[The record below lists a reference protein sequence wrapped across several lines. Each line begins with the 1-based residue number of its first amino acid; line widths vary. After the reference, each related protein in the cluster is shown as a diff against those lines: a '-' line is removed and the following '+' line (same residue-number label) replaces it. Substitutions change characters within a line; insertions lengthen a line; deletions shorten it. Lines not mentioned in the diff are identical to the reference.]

1 MANIDVTVDIDIE
14 DYLDEVDDQDLA
26 DELSSRGWF
35 VGETK
40 DWSPPNEE
48 LTYEEINVILE
59 LFQMALPGTIRY
71 EIYEKLRKR

>member
-1 MANIDVTVDIDIE
+1 MTYVTVDVDV
-14 DYLDEVDDQDLA
+14 DMDEFDDQDLA

-48 LTYEEINVILE
+48 LTYEEINLILE

>member
-1 MANIDVTVDIDIE
+1 MTYVTVDVDM
-14 DYLDEVDDQDLA
+14 DDFDDQDLA

-40 DWSPPNEE
+40 DWSPPTEE
-48 LTYEEINVILE
+48 LTYEEINLILE
-59 LFQMALPGTIRY
+59 RFQMSLPGTTGH

>member
-1 MANIDVTVDIDIE
+1 MTYVTVD
-14 DYLDEVDDQDLA
+14 VDMDDFDDRDLA

-40 DWSPPNEE
+40 DWSPTTEE

>member
-1 MANIDVTVDIDIE
+1 MTYITVDVDV
-14 DYLDEVDDQDLA
+14 DMDDFDDQDLA

-40 DWSPPNEE
+40 DWSPPTEE
-48 LTYEEINVILE
+48 LTYEEITAILDK
-59 LFQMALPGTIRY
+59 FQMSLPGTIGY

>member
-1 MANIDVTVDIDIE
+1 MALAYVSV
-14 DYLDEVDDQDLA
+14 EVDMDEFEDRDLA

-40 DWSPPNEE
+40 DWSPPTEE
-48 LTYEEINVILE
+48 LTYDEINVILE

>member
-1 MANIDVTVDIDIE
+1 MTYITV
-14 DYLDEVDDQDLA
+14 EVDVDMDDFDDRDLA

-40 DWSPPNEE
+40 DWSPPTEE

>member
-1 MANIDVTVDIDIE
+1 MAQMTVEI
-14 DYLDEVDDQDLA
+14 YLDEFNDQDLA

-40 DWSPPNEE
+40 DWSPAAEE
-48 LTYEEINVILE
+48 LTYEEITTILDR
-59 LFQMALPGTIRY
+59 FQMSLPGTTGY

>member
-1 MANIDVTVDIDIE
+1 MYVTVDVDV
-14 DYLDEVDDQDLA
+14 DMDEFDDQDLA

-40 DWSPPNEE
+40 DWSPSTEE

>member
-1 MANIDVTVDIDIE
+1 MVMAYISVEVD
-14 DYLDEVDDQDLA
+14 LDEFEDRDLA

-40 DWSPPNEE
+40 DWSPPTEE

>member
-1 MANIDVTVDIDIE
+1 MTYVTVDVEVD
-14 DYLDEVDDQDLA
+14 LDEFDDQDLA

-48 LTYEEINVILE
+48 LTYDEINLILE

>member
-1 MANIDVTVDIDIE
+1 MTYVTVDVDM
-14 DYLDEVDDQDLA
+14 DDFDDQDLA

-40 DWSPPNEE
+40 DWSPPTEE

>member
-1 MANIDVTVDIDIE
+1 MAYVTVDVDV
-14 DYLDEVDDQDLA
+14 DMDEFDDQDLA

-59 LFQMALPGTIRY
+59 LFQMSLPGTIRY

>member
-1 MANIDVTVDIDIE
+1 MTYITVD
-14 DYLDEVDDQDLA
+14 VDVDMDDFDDRDLA

-40 DWSPPNEE
+40 DWSPTTEE
-48 LTYEEINVILE
+48 LTYEEITAILDK
-59 LFQMALPGTIRY
+59 FQMSLPGTIGY

>member
-1 MANIDVTVDIDIE
+1 MALAYVSVEVDM
-14 DYLDEVDDQDLA
+14 DEFDDQDLA

-40 DWSPPNEE
+40 DWSPPTEE

>member
-1 MANIDVTVDIDIE
+1 MAYVNVEVDVDM
-14 DYLDEVDDQDLA
+14 DEFDDQDLA

-40 DWSPPNEE
+40 DWSPPTEE

>member
-1 MANIDVTVDIDIE
+1 MAYITVEVDVDM
-14 DYLDEVDDQDLA
+14 DEFDDQDLA

-40 DWSPPNEE
+40 DWSPPTEE

>member
-1 MANIDVTVDIDIE
+1 MANIGVTVDIDIE

-40 DWSPPNEE
+40 DWSPPTEE

-59 LFQMALPGTIRY
+59 RFQMALPGTTGH

>member
-1 MANIDVTVDIDIE
+1 MVIACISVEVD
-14 DYLDEVDDQDLA
+14 LDEFDDQDLA
-26 DELSSRGWF
+26 NELSSRGWF

-48 LTYEEINVILE
+48 LTYDEINVILE

>member
-1 MANIDVTVDIDIE
+1 MTYITV
-14 DYLDEVDDQDLA
+14 EVGVDMDDFDDQDLA

-40 DWSPPNEE
+40 DWSPPTEE

>member
-1 MANIDVTVDIDIE
+1 MTLAYVSVEVDM
-14 DYLDEVDDQDLA
+14 DEFDDQDLA

-40 DWSPPNEE
+40 DWSPLTEE

>member
-1 MANIDVTVDIDIE
+1 MAYVTVDVDV
-14 DYLDEVDDQDLA
+14 DMDEFDDQELA

>member
-1 MANIDVTVDIDIE
+1 MTYITVEVDVDMD
-14 DYLDEVDDQDLA
+14 DFDDQDLA

-40 DWSPPNEE
+40 DWSPSTEE

>member
-1 MANIDVTVDIDIE
+1 MTYITVDVDM
-14 DYLDEVDDQDLA
+14 DDFDDQDLA

-40 DWSPPNEE
+40 DWLPPTEE

>member
-1 MANIDVTVDIDIE
+1 MAYVTVDVDV
-14 DYLDEVDDQDLA
+14 DMDEFDDQDLA

-40 DWSPPNEE
+40 DWSPPTEE

>member
-1 MANIDVTVDIDIE
+1 MAYVTVDVDV
-14 DYLDEVDDQDLA
+14 DMDEFDDQDLA

>member
-1 MANIDVTVDIDIE
+1 MTYITVDVDV
-14 DYLDEVDDQDLA
+14 DMDDFDDQDLA

-40 DWSPPNEE
+40 DWSPPTEE

>member
-1 MANIDVTVDIDIE
+1 MVIASISVEVD
-14 DYLDEVDDQDLA
+14 LDEFDDQDLA
-26 DELSSRGWF
+26 NELSSRGWF
-35 VGETK
+35 IGETK

>member
-1 MANIDVTVDIDIE
+1 MAYVTIDVDVDM
-14 DYLDEVDDQDLA
+14 DEFDDQDLA

>member
-1 MANIDVTVDIDIE
+1 MTYITVEVDVDMD
-14 DYLDEVDDQDLA
+14 DFDDQDLA

-40 DWSPPNEE
+40 DWSPPTEE

>member
-1 MANIDVTVDIDIE
+1 MTYVTVDVDM
-14 DYLDEVDDQDLA
+14 DDFDDQDLA

-40 DWSPPNEE
+40 DWSPPTEE
-48 LTYEEINVILE
+48 LTYEEINLILE
-59 LFQMALPGTIRY
+59 RFQMSLPGTIGY

>member
-1 MANIDVTVDIDIE
+1 MTYVTVNV
-14 DYLDEVDDQDLA
+14 EVDMDDFDDRDLA

-40 DWSPPNEE
+40 DWSPPTEE